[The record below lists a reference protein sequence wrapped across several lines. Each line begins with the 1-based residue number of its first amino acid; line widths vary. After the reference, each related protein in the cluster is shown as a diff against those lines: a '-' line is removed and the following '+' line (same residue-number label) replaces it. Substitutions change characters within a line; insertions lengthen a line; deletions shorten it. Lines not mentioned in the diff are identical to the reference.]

1 MRGEKSPLFKKE
13 AKEEALH
20 LNWKH
25 LDDDMFDENKENL
38 PTTNI
43 DDVEL
48 IIDEELEKSDKEKE
62 MKHTRENTNKPTRQD
77 SGNNRNAE
85 KPRQPESSRTTVP
98 KQNQQNIPNEAKI
111 PNDHKSRD
119 MIEETPKRV
128 ENNRR
133 LTPEQKTTEVTKTH
147 SFRRK
152 NESPTVSSNRRSAVE
167 NESPNQNKPVDNSSP
182 PSSQVR
188 YPSGVP
194 SITLSDLKRQRQE
207 TRSRENSLID
217 MQVQNI
223 FLSSLNAG
231 GSNKYSTSPSAPV
244 KESKIDYANKNGH
257 NNNTQPFSHGEPIRK
272 YKAPN
277 NVPVVGDDDKQNCC
291 VLM

>member
-1 MRGEKSPLFKKE
+1 MTSQFIQCFIYCTKNCIYYSQ
-13 AKEEALH
+13 
-20 LNWKH
+20 
-25 LDDDMFDENKENL
+25 DENKENL

-48 IIDEELEKSDKEKE
+48 IIDEEIEKSDKEKE
-62 MKHTRENTNKPTRQD
+62 HSRENTNKPTRQD
-77 SGNNRNAE
+77 SGNKRNTE
-85 KPRQPESSRTTVP
+85 KPRQPESSRPSVQR
-98 KQNQQNIPNEAKI
+98 QNQQNIPNEANV
-111 PNDHKSRD
+111 PNEHKSRD
-119 MIEETPKRV
+119 NVEETPKRV

-133 LTPEQKTTEVTKTH
+133 QTPEQKTTEVTKAH

-152 NESPTVSSNRRSAVE
+152 NESPPSSSNQRSAAGE
-167 NESPNQNKPVDNSSP
+167 NTSPSQNKPVDNSSP